1 MVARRKFL
9 GSVSM
14 LLAVT
19 LLISSVVDA
28 QSLSDKLN
36 ELGPEG
42 HSLAAQAGV
51 WDVTET
57 EWATPDA
64 KPIVTKGVAV
74 RRMIGSVLQETLHP
88 GNDLSDAA
96 ISRIDY
102 LSFNRIEGRWNYVSM
117 DMRDP
122 LGIMTANSF
131 ERDPANR
138 IEVVFA
144 PFALP
149 GNGSAVSGQMLRMNT
164 IIETSSNGNS
174 VKNQYFI
181 LADGVGRKWLA
192 HRYAYTRRL
201 QPGT

>member
-14 LLAVT
+14 LLAAT

-42 HSLAAQAGV
+42 RSLAAQAGV

-64 KPIVTKGVAV
+64 KPTVTKGVAV
-74 RRMIGSVLQETLHP
+74 RRIIGSVLQETLHP
-88 GNDLSDAA
+88 GNDPSDATT
-96 ISRIDY
+96 SRIDY

-181 LADGVGRKWLA
+181 LADGTGRKWLA
-192 HRYAYTRRL
+192 HRYAYTRRS